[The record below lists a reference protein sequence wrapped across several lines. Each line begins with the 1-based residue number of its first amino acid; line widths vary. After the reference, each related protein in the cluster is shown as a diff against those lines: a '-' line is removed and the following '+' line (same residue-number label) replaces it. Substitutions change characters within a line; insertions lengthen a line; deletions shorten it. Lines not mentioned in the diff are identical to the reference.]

1 MWLDG
6 RRLVCRVGHGFDLA
20 RQGYVNLTG
29 GRRHPGT
36 ADTAAMVI
44 AREQFLARGH
54 YRPVADRIAQLCV
67 QHDVTGPGIVVDVA
81 GGTGYYLAAMLD
93 RLAHRAGICIDL
105 SAPALRR
112 AARAH
117 PRAAALGADA
127 WQRLPLAGGSAST
140 VSNVFGPRNAA
151 EIERILRPDGVLITA
166 SPTPAHLREL
176 IEPLGMITV
185 DPQKPQRRA
194 ATFDRFRQLDTQ
206 TLAYQMSLDRR
217 DVAAMVGMGPSAI
230 HLSAAALD
238 ARVSLLPPT
247 TDVTVSVRVSVYGS
261 PGETS

>member
-6 RRLVCRVGHGFDLA
+6 GRLVCRAHHGFDLA

-29 GRRHPGT
+29 GRHPGT

-44 AREQFLARGH
+44 ARAQFLARGH
-54 YRPVADRIAQLCV
+54 YRPIAERIAWLSV
-67 QHDVTGPGIVVDVA
+67 RHDVTGGGVVVDVA

-93 RLAHRAGICIDL
+93 RLPHRAGICVDL

-127 WQRLPLAGGSAST
+127 WQRLPLASGSAST
-140 VSNVFGPRNAA
+140 VSNVFAPRNAA

-185 DPQKPQRRA
+185 DPQKAQRHA
-194 ATFDRFRQLDTQ
+194 ATFDRFRHLDTQ
-206 TLAYQMSLDRR
+206 TLAYQLSLDRR
-217 DVAAMVGMGPSAI
+217 DVAALVGMGPSAI
-230 HLSAAALD
+230 HLGVDALA
-238 ARVSLLPPT
+238 ARVNLLPRT
-247 TDVTVSVRVSVYGS
+247 TDVTVSVQVSVYGS
-261 PGETS
+261 PGKTS